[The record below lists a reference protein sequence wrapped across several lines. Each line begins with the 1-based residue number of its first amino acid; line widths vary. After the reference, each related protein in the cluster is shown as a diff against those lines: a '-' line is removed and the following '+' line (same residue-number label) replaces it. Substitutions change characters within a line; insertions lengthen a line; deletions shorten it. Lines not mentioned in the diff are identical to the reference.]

1 MIDNKNRDRDYSN
14 KIYSLESKLKAANV
28 KELLLKTKIVTAKN
42 KPTGSETDD
51 EIIELDDDDKITT
64 TTTTTTSSSVPATN
78 NFTSNTT
85 ENNSLV
91 SSLDH
96 DEAKIIALVSTFL
109 VVHPFGASSDY
120 IISYLQR
127 VAPRLRPK
135 MLDEILLRHGALFQE
150 HITGVGAKIERKWKF
165 CGFDTKSID

>member
-1 MIDNKNRDRDYSN
+1 MIENKSRDRDNSN
-14 KIYSLESKLKAANV
+14 KIHALESKLKAANV

-51 EIIELDDDDKITT
+51 DVIELDDDDKIISTALVPASSS
-64 TTTTTTSSSVPATN
+64 TSSSAECNLV
-78 NFTSNTT
+78 
-85 ENNSLV
+85 NSIE
-91 SSLDH
+91 H

-109 VVHPFGASSDY
+109 VVHPFGASTDY

-135 MLDEILLRHGALFQE
+135 TLDEILLRYSGLFQE
-150 HITGVGAKIERKWKF
+150 NITGVGAKIERKWKF
-165 CGFDTKSID
+165 CGFDTKSIE